1 MSSFP
6 SPIPCFFLISFDLGL
21 MLYIKEPN
29 INLLF
34 TIGGENIVSFYE
46 FFKVEDKET
55 ANSIIKDKNKKDLNR
70 FEFL

>member
-1 MSSFP
+1 
-6 SPIPCFFLISFDLGL
+6 